1 MAELDGKALRLMRA
15 SKAPSTWKKYEAE
28 FSKFRNWS
36 QDRGFA
42 HLPAVTKTVMRYLT
56 FRAGSESASA
66 LVTASAAISAFHK
79 LNGFVSPCADPRIA
93 AIIEGAKRSFS
104 QPVAQKEPL
113 SKETL
118 KAMWE
123 NEIGEDYVG
132 SLWQWRNCWIMTLMF
147 RTCARFAD
155 ICKLKKSSFKFK
167 KEGIEIFFQF

>member
-1 MAELDGKALRLMRA
+1 
-15 SKAPSTWKKYEAE
+15 
-28 FSKFRNWS
+28 
-36 QDRGFA
+36 
-42 HLPAVTKTVMRYLT
+42 MRYLT

-167 KEGIEIFFQF
+167 KEGIEIFFQFCKNDQRGVGHTVKRTTGDRCANMHFDAEKRSL